1 MNVRAR
7 LGNGEGLPAT
17 VRLYTVYNMAAVLPF
32 PRETLSDETANLV
45 RHMIVDGTLPAGE
58 RINEVH
64 LARRLGI
71 SRTPLREALS
81 GLEREGAL
89 ANVPRIGWFVR
100 PLSLEEFG
108 QIYPIRPLL
117 DPEALRLAGLPSPA
131 RLDELRALN
140 ARIGRARDADA
151 AIALDDEWHRLL
163 IADCPNRVLLE
174 LVDQFIT
181 RTRRYEIA
189 LMREGRNVAV
199 AAATHAQIMAALAA
213 GDLAAAC
220 AALRA
225 NLETGFA
232 PIAAWLA
239 EREAGAS

>member
-1 MNVRAR
+1 
-7 LGNGEGLPAT
+7 
-17 VRLYTVYNMAAVLPF
+17 MASAAILS
-32 PRETLSDETANLV
+32 RDNLSDEAARAV
-45 RHMIVDGTLPAGE
+45 RNMIVGGRLAPGG

-64 LARRLGI
+64 LALQLGI

-89 ANVPRIGWFVR
+89 SNIPRIGWFVR
-100 PLSLEEFG
+100 PLTLDEFR

-117 DPEALRLAGLPSPA
+117 DPEALRLAGLPAPA
-131 RLDELRALN
+131 RLAALRALN
-140 ARIGRARDADA
+140 DRIGAAKDADTI
-151 AIALDDEWHRLL
+151 IALDDEWHRLL
-163 IADCPNRVLLE
+163 IADCPNRVLLD
-174 LVDQFIT
+174 LIDQFIA

-189 LMREGRNVAV
+189 LMREGRNVV
-199 AAATHAQIMAALAA
+199 AATATHKQVIKALAR
-213 GDLAAAC
+213 GDLEAGC

-239 EREAGAS
+239 EREETQS